1 MIKQLL
7 EKQIEFEYWSNVK
20 ILASLNE
27 AQPLDDRAQFLF
39 AHILNSSNMWLCRV
53 VGSPMKTTLFQERT
67 LDDCEAF
74 MNETAQ
80 GWSAFIAMATDADFD
95 RIFQFVA
102 PIDGIERR
110 ISVSDAIMHISHHSS
125 YHRGQIV
132 TRLKGS
138 VEKLPFAMYMP
149 FAGQIVTH

>member
-20 ILASLNE
+20 ILASLKE
-27 AQPLDDRAQFLF
+27 AKPLDDRAQFLF
-39 AHILNSSNMWLCRV
+39 AHILNSSNMWMCRV

-80 GWSAFIAMATDADFD
+80 D
-95 RIFQFVA
+95 RK
-102 PIDGIERR
+102 
-110 ISVSDAIMHISHHSS
+110 SV
-125 YHRGQIV
+125 V
-132 TRLKGS
+132 
-138 VEKLPFAMYMP
+138 
-149 FAGQIVTH
+149 